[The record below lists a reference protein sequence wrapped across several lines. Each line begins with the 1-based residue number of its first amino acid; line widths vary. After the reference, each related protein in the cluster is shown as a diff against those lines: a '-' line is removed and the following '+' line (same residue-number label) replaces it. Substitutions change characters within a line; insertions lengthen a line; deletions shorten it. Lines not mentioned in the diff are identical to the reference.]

1 MFRKLR
7 TLISLTALALS
18 AALPAQ
24 AQNLGDI
31 LEAELLPGWR
41 TESGAHMAAIR
52 LTLASGW
59 KTYWRSP
66 GDAGIPPEISWTGS
80 ENLRGV
86 KLLWPTPE
94 VFHFNGMQSIGYS
107 REVVLPIEIFPRDAA
122 RPVHLE
128 TALDLGVCRDICVP
142 ARVHLAS
149 TLSGAGRPDPAIRR
163 ALGAQPVN
171 ARAIG
176 LSTTRCRLEP
186 TSRGMKLSVELT
198 MPPMGADEVVVIET
212 SEGNTWVSEARS
224 QRQGKV
230 LRAEA
235 DIASLDG
242 RPLSFDRS
250 TLRVTVLAGGKAAEA
265 QGCQGG

>member
-1 MFRKLR
+1 MFRKFR
-7 TLISLTALALS
+7 ILICLAVMALS
-18 AALPAQ
+18 ATLPAR
-24 AQNLGDI
+24 AQSLGDI
-31 LEAELLPGWR
+31 LEAELLPGWQ

-107 REVVLPIEIFPRDAA
+107 HEVVLPIEILPRDAA

-128 TALDLGVCRDICVP
+128 TAMDLGVCRDICVP
-142 ARVHLAS
+142 ARVQLAS
-149 TLSGAGRPDPAIRR
+149 TLSGKGKPDPAIRR
-163 ALGAQPVN
+163 ALGAQPIN
-171 ARAIG
+171 ARSLG
-176 LSTTRCRLEP
+176 LSATRCRLMP
-186 TSRGMKLSVELT
+186 SGRGMKLAVDLT

-212 SEGNTWVSEARS
+212 TDGNTWVSEARS
-224 QRQGKV
+224 HRQGKV
-230 LRAEA
+230 LSAEA

-265 QGCQGG
+265 SGCQGG